1 MLLDQSKLFDK
12 AEKNLT
18 IRECH
23 KAGIQGG
30 VLYQLYQIINNR
42 EIRVKVNNAYSKP
55 RKMSNGSPQ
64 GLALSLPMTSIYT
77 NGLKEYLDSVEKTNE
92 DDENVETDHKYFIDD
107 LTLLIYTNRS
117 RGGIAAAQKIL
128 DKVYLYFEEKNLCLN
143 YDKTKIM
150 VVRPK
155 QD

>member
-1 MLLDQSKLFDK
+1 
-12 AEKNLT
+12 
-18 IRECH
+18 
-23 KAGIQGG
+23 
-30 VLYQLYQIINNR
+30 
-42 EIRVKVNNAYSKP
+42 
-55 RKMSNGSPQ
+55 MSNGSPQ

-77 NGLKEYLDSVEKTNE
+77 NGLEEYLDSVEKTNE

-143 YDKTKIM
+143 YDKTQIM
-150 VVRPK
+150 AVRSK
-155 QD
+155 QDELPEYFLTDPQGKKIDYVSDVTLLGVEWNEFLNNDRF